1 MSEYQYIAFRAIDAP
16 VSGKNLEFM
25 RMQSSRAEVTPW
37 SFENEYHFGDFHGNA
52 EEMLR
57 RGYDFHFHYAN
68 FGYRTLMFRLPN
80 GLPDSKAAKPFLET
94 GSLHFVKD
102 KTGPGGILAI
112 EPSYESGQL
121 DEIWDF
127 GDWVERLLP
136 LRAEIQAGDLRPFY
150 LAHLAI
156 SMDMNH
162 NPDEESDAPVPAG
175 LNTLTNAQGAFAELY
190 ELSDALIAAAVGNSP
205 PLPQHTDSAEPY
217 AAWLATQSAAT
228 KDGWLSQLMED
239 PHTGVRAEIL
249 AAYQTARSAPAWPT
263 VVVDRTVGDIRTAS
277 EAIQQQMDRKRKE
290 NAARARVKKLADMVA
305 DPTETIRETDE
316 LVRHRSGQSY
326 EKIATLLSDLRSA
339 LSLTSQSHLASQQ
352 AWKLK
357 EQNPTL
363 KLLISALK
371 RKGFLEKP

>member
-16 VSGKNLEFM
+16 VSKKNLEFM
-25 RMQSSRAEVTPW
+25 RNQSSRAEVTPW
-37 SFENEYHFGDFHGNA
+37 SFKNEYHFGDFHGNA

-80 GLPDSKAAKPFLET
+80 GLPDSKAAKPYLKT

-102 KTGPGGILAI
+102 KAGPGGILAI
-112 EPSYESGQL
+112 APSYESGQL

-127 GDWVERLLP
+127 DDWVERLLP
-136 LRAEIQAGDLRPFY
+136 LRAEIQTGDLRPFY

-162 NPDEESDAPVPAG
+162 DPDEERDAPVPAG
-175 LNTLTNAQGAFAELY
+175 LNTLTKAQGAFAELY
-190 ELSDALIAAAVGNSP
+190 ELSDALIAAAASNNP
-205 PLPQHTDSAEPY
+205 PMPEQPDSAEPY
-217 AAWLATQSAAT
+217 AAWLASQSAAT
-228 KDGWLSQLMED
+228 KDAWLSQLMED
-239 PHTGVRAEIL
+239 PHTGLRAEIL
-249 AAYQTARSAPAWPT
+249 AAYQTARTTPAWST
-263 VVVDRTVGDIRTAS
+263 VLIDRTVGDIRTAS

-305 DPTETIRETDE
+305 DPAETIRETDE

-326 EKIATLLSDLRSA
+326 EKIAMLLSDLRSA